1 LSLNCYLIDKKGYRD
16 KIFFQEKGCGFKK
29 YMYFCGVKMTKRND
43 RFCYQNTKVNTCTLL
58 TRVHIYRTNI
68 SIIVLLI
75 LKFRL

>member
-1 LSLNCYLIDKKGYRD
+1 MLFFVDKSLWISYLVD
-16 KIFFQEKGCGFKK
+16 
-29 YMYFCGVKMTKRND
+29 VKMTKKND
-43 RFCYQNTKVNTCTLL
+43 RFCYQYTKVNTCTLL

>member
-1 LSLNCYLIDKKGYRD
+1 MLFFVDKSLWMSYLVD
-16 KIFFQEKGCGFKK
+16 
-29 YMYFCGVKMTKRND
+29 VKMTKKND